1 MESGAPPAVADAAE
15 EGRRTLVEDA
25 MKEPA
30 VREVVDLF
38 GGKVV
43 QVRPGKGSQS

>member
-1 MESGAPPAVADAAE
+1 VE
-15 EGRRTLVEDA
+15 EA

-30 VREVVDLF
+30 VRDAVDLF

-43 QVRPGKGSQS
+43 QVRPGKQ